1 MKRRRNN
8 DPITESVDQFL
19 ENYPLIDLYSMK
31 QGDLRALYS
40 GDFRGVFT
48 EAIELVHSYESIQT
62 DHKRRKGGKVW
73 IDAFSKEITAF
84 SRVVIAL
91 TKTQLYDHAEACS
104 RVLQLV
110 QNYHT
115 QLVYIKQKN
124 DSNIALYV
132 SFILWALST
141 VLSLFLARGCD
152 QQTSQDKER
161 PQAQVDVV
169 DTAAVPVAPSS
180 PDSLALVDEA
190 KIANPAGQANPGQN
204 QLP

>member
-1 MKRRRNN
+1 MKRRNN
-8 DPITESVDQFL
+8 DPITESLDQFL
-19 ENYPLIDLYSMK
+19 ENYPLIDLYSMD
-31 QGDLRALYS
+31 QGALRALYS
-40 GDFRGVFT
+40 GDFRKVFA

-84 SRVVIAL
+84 SMLVIAL
-91 TKTQLYDHAEACS
+91 TKAQLYDRVEACS
-104 RVLQLV
+104 KVLQLV

-152 QQTSQDKER
+152 QQTSQKKNELETK
-161 PQAQVDVV
+161 VTVV
-169 DTAAVPVAPSS
+169 DTASVPVNPTS
-180 PDSLALVDEA
+180 PDTLVLVNEAEIENPVGADE
-190 KIANPAGQANPGQN
+190 
-204 QLP
+204 

>member
-1 MKRRRNN
+1 MKRRNN
-8 DPITESVDQFL
+8 DPITESLDQFL
-19 ENYPLIDLYSMK
+19 ENYPLIDLYSMD
-31 QGDLRALYS
+31 QGALRALYS
-40 GDFRGVFT
+40 GDFRKVFA

-84 SRVVIAL
+84 SMLVIAL
-91 TKTQLYDHAEACS
+91 TKAQLYDRVEACS
-104 RVLQLV
+104 KVLQLV

-152 QQTSQDKER
+152 QQTSQKKNELGTK
-161 PQAQVDVV
+161 VTVV
-169 DTAAVPVAPSS
+169 DTAAVPVNPTS
-180 PDSLALVDEA
+180 PDTLVLVNEA
-190 KIANPAGQANPGQN
+190 EIENPVGAGE
-204 QLP
+204 

>member
-8 DPITESVDQFL
+8 DPITESVDRFL
-19 ENYPLIDLYSMK
+19 ENYPLIDLYSMD
-31 QGDLRALYS
+31 QVALRALYS
-40 GDFRGVFT
+40 GDFRKVFA

-84 SRVVIAL
+84 SMVVIAL
-91 TKTQLYDHAEACS
+91 TKAQLFDHAEACS

-141 VLSLFLARGCD
+141 VLSIFLARGCD
-152 QQTSQDKER
+152 QQISQDKER

-169 DTAAVPVAPSS
+169 DTAAVPVDLSS
-180 PDSLALVDEA
+180 PDSLSLVNEA
-190 KIANPAGQANPGQN
+190 KITNPVGQAFKNSN
-204 QLP
+204 DE